1 VLGAKLE
8 LTADKGASC
17 SEAGQ
22 PSRLAFASES
32 VRWRPDDFEQRQ
44 WLYICPW
51 RGSWA
56 SARRISLGLARF
68 SLGTVKNV
76 SWSKYGEFL
85 AFAVV
90 LILIPGLDF
99 AVVTKNTLAGGRR
112 RGRWTALGVS
122 SSNLAQGTAVAFGL
136 SALIVKVQPL
146 FESIKWA
153 GVAYL
158 AYLGVQA
165 LRSARRGEYAPLDG
179 NGLASTAQNAA
190 GWRQGFISNITNP
203 KVLVF
208 YLAVLPQFLAPGA
221 GLGWL
226 LLLAW
231 SHAVLSLGYL
241 LVLVT
246 GLHGA
251 RRLLMRQRVRRALD
265 ATTGAV
271 LLGFGARL
279 ATEHV

>member
-1 VLGAKLE
+1 M
-8 LTADKGASC
+8 
-17 SEAGQ
+17 
-22 PSRLAFASES
+22 
-32 VRWRPDDFEQRQ
+32 
-44 WLYICPW
+44 
-51 RGSWA
+51 
-56 SARRISLGLARF
+56 
-68 SLGTVKNV
+68 

-85 AFAVV
+85 AFAAV
-90 LILIPGLDF
+90 LVLIPGPDF
-99 AVVTKNTLAGGRR
+99 AVVTKNTLVGGRR

-122 SSNLAQGTAVAFGL
+122 SSNLVQGSAAAAGL
-136 SALIVKVQPL
+136 SALIVRVQPV
-146 FESIKWA
+146 FEAIKWA

-165 LRSARRGEYAPLDG
+165 IRSARRGEYAPLDG
-179 NGLASTAQNAA
+179 DDPPRAAHHAA
-190 GWRQGFISNITNP
+190 GWRQGFLSNITNP

-226 LLLAW
+226 LVLAW
-231 SHAVLSLGYL
+231 SHTVISLAYL
-241 LVLVT
+241 LTLVT
-246 GLHGA
+246 GLHSA
-251 RRLLMRQRVRRALD
+251 RRVLMRRTVRRGLD